1 MVDSNTATSQ
11 SSAGPTTSQQPAAS
25 PSAASPA
32 VSVNSVSPQTP
43 TSQPSSASTAPT
55 RPEYIPEAFWDA
67 TSGIKHKEFGEH
79 YSQLA
84 TRLAAEEVRRNTLPK
99 AAEDVKLDLPKDFK
113 LPEGMEFKL
122 DSTKPEFNKFREIA
136 IRRGLDADTV
146 TDLMGVYAE
155 TVVGSE
161 ASYKAAQ
168 KAELDKLGANATT
181 RVTALDTFF
190 TGLLG
195 ADEAKH
201 IRAGMYSAGVVTALE
216 KLAAKFANQGA
227 ASFRQDGR
235 EPGGQPGR
243 VSEAEYN
250 AMTSAQRW
258 DYARGF
264 DQKQFQNGSAR

>member
-1 MVDSNTATSQ
+1 MANSNAATNQ
-11 SSAGPTTSQQPAAS
+11 SSTGQAAS
-25 PSAASPA
+25 PPPVATASPA
-32 VSVNSVSPQTP
+32 AAASNPTP
-43 TSQPSSASTAPT
+43 TSQPSSATTAPT
-55 RPEYIPEAFWDA
+55 KPEYLPEAFWDA

-84 TRLAAEEVRRNTLPK
+84 TRLAAEDVRRNTLPK
-99 AAEDVKLDLPKDFK
+99 TPEDVKLDLPKDFK
-113 LPEGMEFKL
+113 LPEGLDFKL

-136 IRRGLDADTV
+136 IKRGLDADTV

-161 ASYKAAQ
+161 ASYRAAQ
-168 KAELDKLGANATT
+168 KAELDKLGANATA

-195 ADEAKH
+195 TEDAKH

-227 ASFRQDGR
+227 ASFSQAHR

-243 VSEAEYN
+243 VSEEQWAKMSAAE
-250 AMTSAQRW
+250 RW
-258 DYARGF
+258 DYSRSF
-264 DQKQFQNGSAR
+264 DQKQFQKAG

>member
-1 MVDSNTATSQ
+1 MADTSTATSQ
-11 SSAGPTTSQQPAAS
+11 SSTGQATGQPAATGAQ
-25 PSAASPA
+25 PAAAAS
-32 VSVNSVSPQTP
+32 TP
-43 TSQPSSASTAPT
+43 IQTSQPSSATTAPT
-55 RPEYIPEAFWDA
+55 RPEYVPEAFWDA
-67 TSGIKHKEFGEH
+67 TTGVKHKEFGEH

-84 TRLAAEEVRRNTLPK
+84 TRLAAEDVRRNTLPK
-99 AAEDVKLDLPKDFK
+99 APDEVKLDLPKDFK
-113 LPEGMEFKL
+113 LPEGMDFKL

-136 IRRGLDADTV
+136 VKRGLDADTV
-146 TDLMGVYAE
+146 SELMGVYAE

-168 KAELDKLGANATT
+168 KVELDKLGANATA

-195 ADEAKH
+195 SDDAKH
-201 IRAGMYSAGVVTALE
+201 IRGGMYSAGVVTALE
-216 KLAAKFANQGA
+216 KLASKFANQGA

-250 AMTSAQRW
+250 AMSAAQKW

-264 DQKQFQNGSAR
+264 DQKQFQNGAAR